1 MPRTYVK
8 KTTHGSWSKVAME
21 EAVTSIKEGR
31 YSIRKA
37 ANVFGVPFS
46 TLQRRTSASEDSPV
60 LTVGRK
66 PVLSLDV
73 ERALATRLIYLSKR
87 GFGLTPKTVRKYA
100 YQYVSTRE
108 IQHNFNIQNEMA
120 GEDWFQGFLRRNPEL
135 SLRKSEGLSRAR
147 INGMTRDNVDQF
159 YEQLKKLTIECN
171 LEGRPECLYNQDE
184 TGLPMNNKPPNV
196 VAQKGS
202 RDVVSLTNV
211 ERGENVTVMAC
222 VSATG
227 AYIPPFV
234 IFKGKRMRAEFSDNM
249 PAGTEVCMTE
259 SGWVNEEAFG
269 KWLKHF
275 NKHRTPGKVIL
286 ILDGH
291 HSHTSFATADLCEK
305 YGIEVLLLPP
315 HTTHALQPLDVC
327 IFKPLKS
334 YYNSHGTSWQHSNP
348 NRAISKLSFGSIFKK
363 AWDSA
368 ATVGNGVKGFEVTGI
383 YPLNRTA
390 IASHKFVSEFGP
402 NQDNSSVGLN
412 DVSPE
417 PKSPEQPPNSSQLSR
432 PTATPEASTSHEDVR
447 SLLPSPAKITPM
459 KRRKTIRPTSLVL
472 TSPENISQL
481 KAKAAETKKRIA
493 RVQKKGD
500 IKKKKQSVN
509 IICDS
514 SEEDEE
520 TEEQK
525 DEDETES
532 VCNFCKM
539 SYNDDRSSHAGDWI
553 QCQKC
558 KLWYHE
564 RCVNA
569 FGRKQF
575 VCGIC
580 MWKK

>member
-1 MPRTYVK
+1 NHTWFLVK
-8 KTTHGSWSKVAME
+8 SCYGGSCYIYKGGKVFHKKSSK
-21 EAVTSIKEGR
+21 R
-31 YSIRKA
+31 
-37 ANVFGVPFS
+37 FCVPFS

-135 SLRKSEGLSRAR
+135 SLRKS
-147 INGMTRDNVDQF
+147 
-159 YEQLKKLTIECN
+159 
-171 LEGRPECLYNQDE
+171 EGRPECLYNQDE

-275 NKHRTPGKVIL
+275 NKHRTPGK
-286 ILDGH
+286 
-291 HSHTSFATADLCEK
+291 
-305 YGIEVLLLPP
+305 
-315 HTTHALQPLDVC
+315 
-327 IFKPLKS
+327 
-334 YYNSHGTSWQHSNP
+334 
-348 NRAISKLSFGSIFKK
+348 
-363 AWDSA
+363 
-368 ATVGNGVKGFEVTGI
+368 
-383 YPLNRTA
+383 
-390 IASHKFVSEFGP
+390 
-402 NQDNSSVGLN
+402 
-412 DVSPE
+412 
-417 PKSPEQPPNSSQLSR
+417 
-432 PTATPEASTSHEDVR
+432 
-447 SLLPSPAKITPM
+447 
-459 KRRKTIRPTSLVL
+459 
-472 TSPENISQL
+472 
-481 KAKAAETKKRIA
+481 
-493 RVQKKGD
+493 
-500 IKKKKQSVN
+500 KKQSVN

-514 SEEDEE
+514 SEEHEE

-532 VCNFCKM
+532 VCNFNKM

-580 MWKK
+580 M